1 MQRSPARA
9 ERLPGDAGPRGP
21 TPACGEGDHHPGPP
35 HPRPHHREE
44 LHRPCPGSGD
54 AQPLST
60 PRFQLEEAKKTFQKE
75 ALRTFDEL
83 RKRAAAECSRG
94 TEIIGALKAAGERAR
109 KPGRILVLAHGFEQS
124 ELMNLYDY
132 RLKLEKREVRQGLLQ
147 RVKARLGLPNLKD
160 QEVCI
165 AGITAGND
173 NNANAR
179 LTTSI
184 KAFWEELI
192 QASGGR
198 LVGYGTTPRV
208 CPFL

>member
-1 MQRSPARA
+1 
-9 ERLPGDAGPRGP
+9 
-21 TPACGEGDHHPGPP
+21 
-35 HPRPHHREE
+35 
-44 LHRPCPGSGD
+44 
-54 AQPLST
+54 
-60 PRFQLEEAKKTFQKE
+60 
-75 ALRTFDEL
+75 
-83 RKRAAAECSRG
+83 
-94 TEIIGALKAAGERAR
+94 
-109 KPGRILVLAHGFEQS
+109 EQS

-165 AGITAGND
+165 AGITAGHD
-173 NNANAR
+173 NHANAR

>member
-1 MQRSPARA
+1 MGASVQ
-9 ERLPGDAGPRGP
+9 
-21 TPACGEGDHHPGPP
+21 
-35 HPRPHHREE
+35 
-44 LHRPCPGSGD
+44 
-54 AQPLST
+54 
-60 PRFQLEEAKKTFQKE
+60 
-75 ALRTFDEL
+75 
-83 RKRAAAECSRG
+83 AAEQA
-94 TEIIGALKAAGERAR
+94 ALV
-109 KPGRILVLAHGFEQS
+109 GRHRIH
-124 ELMNLYDY
+124 
-132 RLKLEKREVRQGLLQ
+132 
-147 RVKARLGLPNLKD
+147 
-160 QEVCI
+160 EVCI